1 MVEATLWILGITAML
16 GSAYLLLYMFFIEP
30 YRLRVE
36 QVEIYLSTLPSTL
49 DGLSICHL
57 SDTHFTHFGILEQKL
72 LDSLSKTR
80 PDICVITGDIADKPE
95 GFDVLRRVLAA
106 INPPLGVYA
115 VLGNGE
121 LRLNMPSSELSRELS
136 SLGVILLDNRHVD
149 LSISGVNL
157 SIIGVS
163 DPFEG
168 IDDLNAAMIDVP
180 NESFK
185 VLLAHSPDIL
195 MQMGNHQV
203 DLILAGHTHGGQV
216 RLPIVGA
223 LWLHCRHNLG
233 LSCGHFK
240 PEKLSGALGFDLAD
254 CHLYISRGIG
264 SGALRPR
271 LLCPPELAVL
281 RLHSL
286 ERKENGYKHTEKLVK
301 SPVDTSAEKCDN
313 TLVQ

>member
-1 MVEATLWILGITAML
+1 MVEPTLWILGITAML

-36 QVEIYLSTLPSTL
+36 QVEICVPTLPSAL

-57 SDTHFTHFGILEQKL
+57 SDTHFTHFGVLEQKL
-72 LDSLSKTR
+72 VDSLTR
-80 PDICVITGDIADKPE
+80 TRMDICVITGDIIDRPE

-106 INPPLGVYA
+106 IDPPLGVYA

-121 LRLNMPSSELSRELS
+121 LRLNIPSSELSRELG
-136 SLGVILLDNRHVD
+136 SLGVILLDNKHVN
-149 LSISGVNL
+149 LSISGANL

-168 IDDLNAAMIDVP
+168 VDDLNAAMVDAP
-180 NESFK
+180 KEGFK

-233 LSCGHFK
+233 LSCGHFQ
-240 PEKLSGALGFDLAD
+240 PETLSKALGFDLSD

-281 RLHSL
+281 RLRSL
-286 ERKENGYKHTEKLVK
+286 ELGENGYTPTEKLVK
-301 SPVDTSAEKCDN
+301 SPVDRSAEKCDN
-313 TLVQ
+313 TLG

>member
-1 MVEATLWILGITAML
+1 MAEVTLWILGMTAIL
-16 GSAYLLLYMFFIEP
+16 GSAYLLLHMFFIEP
-30 YRLRVE
+30 YRLCVE
-36 QVEIYLSTLPSTL
+36 HVDIHLPSLPSAL

-57 SDTHFTHFGILEQKL
+57 SDTHFTHFGILEKKL
-72 LDSLSKTR
+72 LDALSAIR
-80 PDICVITGDIADKPE
+80 PDVCVITGDIADSPE
-95 GFDVLRRVLAA
+95 GFEVLRRVLGAVDS
-106 INPPLGVYA
+106 PLGLYA

-121 LRLNMPSSELSRELS
+121 LRLNIPSSELSRELGS
-136 SLGVILLDNRHVD
+136 VGLILLDNRHVN

-168 IDDLNAAMIDVP
+168 VDDLNAAMMDVP
-180 NESFK
+180 EEGFR

-195 MQMGNHQV
+195 MQLGNHQV

-216 RLPIVGA
+216 RLPILGA

-233 LSCGHFK
+233 LSSGLFP
-240 PEKLSGALGFDLAD
+240 PERLSKALGFDVSG

-264 SGALRPR
+264 SGTLRPR
-271 LLCPPELAVL
+271 LLCSPELAVL
-281 RLHSL
+281 RLRSL
-286 ERKENGYKHTEKLVK
+286 DRERTGYKSSEKLVK

-313 TLVQ
+313 TVG